1 MKKILVVLAVLFVL
15 VCGCTEKSGKMVCT
29 HHVTVTEDLEID
41 TNYSVWYEDSYASK
55 IETIEKV
62 VTEDQEQLQEYQ
74 TTLESLYTPY
84 NKIEHYSNEITLE
97 DGMLISTTKIDYQK
111 IDTDQLIEMDSAN
124 SKIINNGKIKVDD
137 IKSIYENAGCVCK

>member
-55 IETIEKV
+55 IETIEKIA
-62 VTEDQEQLQEYQ
+62 TEDQEQ
-74 TTLESLYTPY
+74 
-84 NKIEHYSNEITLE
+84 
-97 DGMLISTTKIDYQK
+97 
-111 IDTDQLIEMDSAN
+111 
-124 SKIINNGKIKVDD
+124 
-137 IKSIYENAGCVCK
+137 